1 MPLDVVG
8 LRKKAQTKLADKGLL
23 LQFEQPAYT
32 DHKRTGTTTVFAHGL
47 IDLVTPS
54 HDRGVENQDVV
65 FTVAALQSTAA
76 GVLTDTLFDL
86 KIGDHIVRNG
96 DRIQVIQPSKVEPN
110 GQAILYDRALAGVRK
125 SAT

>member
-8 LRKKAQTKLADKGLL
+8 LRKDAQVELADKGLL
-23 LQFEQPAYT
+23 LQFEQPTYT
-32 DHKRTGTTTVFAHGL
+32 DHKRTGTATVFAHGL
-47 IDLVTPS
+47 VDLVTPS

-76 GVLTDTLFDL
+76 GVLTDTLFEL
-86 KIGDHIVRNG
+86 EIGDFIVRDG
-96 DRIQVIQPSKVEPN
+96 ASIPVLLPSKVEPS
-110 GQAILYDRALAGVRK
+110 GQPILYDRALAGVRK